1 MRFVH
6 CSIFLST
13 FLSIIYC
20 DTTCVVHKRAENS
33 GSRKF
38 DCNIDNCWVKIESDP
53 KRAIQLDIKAN
64 EYHVKVHTYYK
75 IKDDAEVSVSKGL
88 YDNNKKYYSGPNEG
102 FYLIRA
108 SGRCSGW
115 YPAEYSFK
123 RVAADETLCDPIVN
137 YVGNE
142 IKVVQRQKHKYSGDV
157 CPYHLLPSNK
167 SSSASETVYLL
178 SLHDETLQATVNGV
192 DSNQETGKVI
202 TSKSWSSL
210 DMNNNYLNYRY
221 DTLPEIIAVSNKQTC
236 QCNETSK
243 FSHTSG
249 NYSEFTLH
257 SPGYPDFLCPLISCD
272 SLISFPKLSVTD
284 GFVERKLVSLHA
296 QSRSGISLQLKSNLV
311 NVELN
316 ENSFPTLSTS
326 FIVDESDLE
335 VAYKTPKNLYLGS
348 DGHFKMVIKQIQI
361 RNDCVCSI
369 FNRKLISK
377 NYSKRILIPYQCDTF
392 FCDWT
397 ITPSPSAK
405 SRGMYILMEN
415 VHSDDEVQ
423 VWNKQM
429 VETYNSQQLSTPRRL
444 FITETTHNTHLFFW
458 RKSKGFN
465 STFSVL
471 WKDIDSAECN
481 GEQHYSLGT
490 TPWAITSGNYP
501 MPYNSG
507 ECKIILE
514 APENYFITLQ
524 MTDFDVENFHD
535 ELYIYNG
542 NSNNSALIRHLTGE
556 HKDLMFTSTGSSM
569 LVNFVSDDQHS
580 KRGFHFV
587 ATAVPNME
595 LLSKTTEV
603 PELISQDND
612 KNVSTTTGLLFTSNS
627 SEPNNDTISESTPS
641 NFHPDTLNI
650 SSTESYNA
658 EQESEYGILHLLFA
672 ILIVIGVVTTVLAV
686 FWVVNKEAT
695 KSRIPNPFV
704 NAMVRYHNSDSESTT
719 TIET

>member
-1 MRFVH
+1 MHPLFSVY
-6 CSIFLST
+6 CLT
-13 FLSIIYC
+13 FLSAFLSSIYG
-20 DTTCVVHKRAENS
+20 DTCVVHKRAENS

-142 IKVVQRQKHKYSGDV
+142 IKVVQRQKHKYSGD
-157 CPYHLLPSNK
+157 
-167 SSSASETVYLL
+167 A
-178 SLHDETLQATVNGV
+178 
-192 DSNQETGKVI
+192 
-202 TSKSWSSL
+202 
-210 DMNNNYLNYRY
+210 
-221 DTLPEIIAVSNKQTC
+221 C
-236 QCNETSK
+236 QCNETLK

-257 SPGYPDFLCPLISCD
+257 SPGYPNFLCPLISCD
-272 SLISFPKLSVTD
+272 SLISFSKLNVTD
-284 GFVERKLVSLHA
+284 GYVERKLVFLHA
-296 QSRSGISLQLKSNLV
+296 QSRSGISLQLKSNLI

-316 ENSFPTLSTS
+316 ENSFSTLSTS

-335 VAYKTPKNLYLGS
+335 VTYKTPKNLYLGS
-348 DGHFKMVIKQIQI
+348 DGHFRMVIKQIQI

-397 ITPSPSAK
+397 ITPSPSIK

-429 VETYNSQQLSTPRRL
+429 VET
-444 FITETTHNTHLFFW
+444 
-458 RKSKGFN
+458 
-465 STFSVL
+465 
-471 WKDIDSAECN
+471 
-481 GEQHYSLGT
+481 
-490 TPWAITSGNYP
+490 
-501 MPYNSG
+501 
-507 ECKIILE
+507 
-514 APENYFITLQ
+514 YFITLQ

-542 NSNNSALIRHLTGE
+542 NSNNSALIRQYERSQEKPHSFSFFFSLTGK

-569 LVNFVSDDQHS
+569 LVDFISDDQHS

-587 ATAVPNME
+587 ATAV
-595 LLSKTTEV
+595 
-603 PELISQDND
+603 
-612 KNVSTTTGLLFTSNS
+612 STTTGLLFTSSS

-641 NFHPDTLNI
+641 NFFFDTLNS

-658 EQESEYGILHLLFA
+658 ERESEYGILHLLFA
-672 ILIVIGVVTTVLAV
+672 ILIVIGGVTTVLAV
-686 FWVVNKEAT
+686 FWVVNKKVM

-704 NAMVRYHNSDSESTT
+704 NAMVRFHNSDSESTT